1 MPCPDVH
8 SDASRPPE
16 PDTGSAEHRRSQLAA
31 NLAVVRERIR
41 QACERVGRDPGEV
54 TLVAVTK
61 TFPAADVRLLA
72 GLGVGD
78 IGENRHQEAE
88 AKAAACADLDLTWHF
103 VGQLQVN
110 KARAV
115 VRYASVIHSVDRFRL
130 VTALGRAAADLE
142 RSVRCLV
149 QVDLAGEVG
158 RGGALPAEALEVAD
172 TVAATPGLEL
182 AGVMAVAPFGV
193 PPGPAFARLADVAAE
208 VQARHT
214 GATWISA
221 GMSGDL
227 ETAIE
232 HGATHVRVGR
242 RLLGERPSNR

>member
-8 SDASRPPE
+8 SDASRPSE
-16 PDTGSAEHRRSQLAA
+16 PDAGSAEPRRSHLAA
-31 NLAVVRERIR
+31 NLTVVRDRIQ
-41 QACERVGRDPGEV
+41 QACERVGRDPGDV
-54 TLVAVTK
+54 SLVAVTK
-61 TFPAADVRLLA
+61 TFPASDVRLLA
-72 GLGVGD
+72 GLGVRD

-115 VRYASVIHSVDRFRL
+115 VRYASVIHSVDRLRL

-149 QVDLAGEVG
+149 QVDLAGETG
-158 RGGALPAEALEVAD
+158 RGGVAPAEAVEMAD
-172 TVAATPGLEL
+172 AVSVTPGLEL
-182 AGVMAVAPFGV
+182 AGVMAVAPLGV
-193 PPGPAFARLADVAAE
+193 PPGPAFARLAEVAAA
-208 VQARHT
+208 VRARHAE
-214 GATWISA
+214 ATWISA

-227 ETAIE
+227 ETAVE